1 MYRKLSDFL
10 DDWKYESEATLK
22 IFNNLTDDSLNK
34 KFTDYVRTSGKIA
47 WHIVTTLGEMV
58 QRTGLKFDAAPE
70 DAPIPS
76 SAKQVCDEYKRS
88 SDGMLKAVTKEWTDD
103 SLKEDV
109 ELYGQTWKKGKVL
122 SVLVN
127 HQIHHRGQLTI
138 LMRMAGL
145 KVPGVYGPAKEEWAQ
160 IGMPPQE

>member
-1 MYRKLSDFL
+1 MYNKISDFEE
-10 DDWKYESEATLK
+10 DWKYESESTLK
-22 IFNNLTDDSLNK
+22 IISNLTDESLTVKINK
-34 KFTDYVRTSGKIA
+34 ETRTPGRLA

-58 QRTGLKFDAAPE
+58 QRTGLKFDATPE

-76 SAKQVCDEYKRS
+76 SVKQIINEYKKS
-88 SDGMLKAVTKEWTDD
+88 SDGMLKAVTTEWSDD
-103 SLKEDV
+103 SLKEDI
-109 ELYGQTWKKGKVL
+109 ELYGQMWKKGKVL

-127 HQIHHRGQLTI
+127 HQIHHRGQLTV

-160 IGMPPQE
+160 MGMLPQE

>member
-1 MYRKLSDFL
+1 MYNKIKNIEE
-10 DDWKYESEATLK
+10 DWKYESESTLK
-22 IFNNLTDDSLNK
+22 VLNQLTDDSLKK
-34 KFTDYVRTSGKIA
+34 KFNDNVRTPGKIA

-58 QRTGLKFDAAPE
+58 QRTGLKFDATPE

-76 SAKQVCDEYKRS
+76 TAKHICDEYKRS
-88 SDGMLKAVTKEWTDD
+88 SDGMLKAVTSGWNDD
-103 SLKEDV
+103 SLKEDI

-127 HQIHHRGQLTI
+127 HQIHHRAQLTV
-138 LMRMAGL
+138 LLRMAGL

-160 IGMPPQE
+160 MGMPPQD